1 MKNRKMKNLKSLII
15 LFIIPLCSIFGQSME
30 GNVNNLPVHEYTL
43 TIKEEMV
50 NKAGK
55 QIKGMTVNGTIPGPT
70 LEFTEGEKRNE
81 RGNICALAWFVIA
94 QFL

>member
-1 MKNRKMKNLKSLII
+1 MKNLKSLII

-50 NKAGK
+50 NKL
-55 QIKGMTVNGTIPGPT
+55 KG
-70 LEFTEGEKRNE
+70 
-81 RGNICALAWFVIA
+81 
-94 QFL
+94 